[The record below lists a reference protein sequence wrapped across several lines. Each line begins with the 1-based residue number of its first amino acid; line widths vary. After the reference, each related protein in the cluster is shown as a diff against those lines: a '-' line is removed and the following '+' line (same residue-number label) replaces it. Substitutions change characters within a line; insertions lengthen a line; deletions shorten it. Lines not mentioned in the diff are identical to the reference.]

1 MQSDTLVVKSN
12 TLIRSRYDYTLAELR
27 LVITVSSM
35 IQADDKDFQEYSVEA
50 KEFAELMG
58 ESTTQNAYK
67 ALKQLGEMLLSKPL
81 KIDKDHGGFL
91 MCNWFSSYEYFPG
104 EGRISCSFDP
114 KLKPYML
121 ELKSHFTKYNLANIL
136 RMKST
141 YSIRLYELAKSWE
154 DTGWFII
161 AVDDFKGIMGCKE
174 SYPLYADLKRYVIAR
189 AIKEI
194 NELTDIEILYNEKKT
209 GKKVTGLDFRIRSK
223 YSPPKLIRD
232 GIEMDGEQFQK
243 FIVQLDSKV
252 IDHKDFKKGVME
264 LADYHNV
271 KIDTE
276 ILAKIKKALTDHR
289 KKNSLF

>member
-1 MQSDTLVVKSN
+1 MQSDALVVKSN
-12 TLIRSRYDYTLAELR
+12 SLIRSRYDYTLAELR
-27 LVITVSSM
+27 LVITVASM
-35 IQADDKDFQEYSVEA
+35 IRAEDENFREYSVEA

-58 ESTTQNAYK
+58 ADVDNAYRS
-67 ALKQLGEMLLSKPL
+67 LKELGEMLLSKPL

-91 MCNWFSSYEYFPG
+91 ICNWFSSYEYFPG

-121 ELKSHFTKYNLANIL
+121 ELQSHFTKYNLANVL

-161 AVDDFKGIMGCKE
+161 GVDDFKATMGCSD
-174 SYPLYADLKRYVIAR
+174 SYPLYADLKRKVITR

-209 GKKVTGLDFRIRSK
+209 GKKVTGLDFRIRAK
-223 YSPPKLIRD
+223 YTPPKLIRD
-232 GIEMDGEQFQK
+232 GIELSAEQFQK

-252 IDHKDFKKGVME
+252 IDQKDFKKGVME